1 MNHLTLASK
10 LTAIASTSVE
20 RREHVYIANSEAAE
34 PFAAGVARQLAPDP
48 RNLQARD
55 ADTAHYVTTLYFDS
69 ANHDIAHA
77 CASDDENV
85 KLRAR
90 EYFDRTVE
98 NEITSEPL
106 LWFEIKARVGASTR
120 KLRFPIP
127 TSEVGAFLEDG
138 LITERIIELQRER
151 WGRSAEQ
158 LFERSPSCA
167 AARPDRCGPIASST
181 TVDARG
187 RIKTAARA

>member
-98 NEITSEPL
+98 N
-106 LWFEIKARVGASTR
+106 
-120 KLRFPIP
+120 
-127 TSEVGAFLEDG
+127 
-138 LITERIIELQRER
+138 
-151 WGRSAEQ
+151 
-158 LFERSPSCA
+158 
-167 AARPDRCGPIASST
+167 
-181 TVDARG
+181 
-187 RIKTAARA
+187 

>member
-20 RREHVYIANSEAAE
+20 RREHVYIANSAAAE
-34 PFAAGVARQLAPDP
+34 PFAVGVARQLASDP

-55 ADTAHYVTTLYFDS
+55 ADTAYYVTTLYFDS

-138 LITERIIELQRER
+138 LITERIIELQSRR
-151 WGRSAEQ
+151 QHARDPRHRARILPRVSGRVPRAR
-158 LFERSPSCA
+158 LAPRS
-167 AARPDRCGPIASST
+167 RQNIST
-181 TVDARG
+181 TPSG
-187 RIKTAARA
+187 R